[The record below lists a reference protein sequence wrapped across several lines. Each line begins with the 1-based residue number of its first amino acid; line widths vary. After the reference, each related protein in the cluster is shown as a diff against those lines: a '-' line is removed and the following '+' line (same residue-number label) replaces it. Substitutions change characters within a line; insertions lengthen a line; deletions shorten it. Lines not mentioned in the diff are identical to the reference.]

1 VIGKC
6 LPKKALIVLIFAFL
20 LLQINC
26 GFLTESS
33 NDCIKIKKTI
43 DLTKSDVK
51 FSIVGSLEFGVFE
64 KVPIVIDEFNN
75 ICLLNDIKIN
85 KDSEVSLVKIF
96 HIDGALLDIFAP
108 LTFYQQDEGFDHIIW
123 TITRNL
129 DKNYLS
135 RYYLSVL
142 GFCKYKIKKVFSIET
157 PASKVALY
165 TEFHDS
171 KGGFDSVLFCQ
182 SANDEN
188 IYQYDSKNILCNSYV
203 YQPSKLVCFAKRN
216 LPVIAVCS
224 KKSMQFMK
232 PLQTSRSKLEIE
244 KSFALDYGDI
254 YKKQVINARDTDP
267 IIINNLYN
275 ICFYNGTYTYV
286 YNIDRD
292 YIERQNF
299 ELIAASTSGCTIETA
314 IGIFDVEKGYYRNS
328 IDIKPLFEEPSSDE
342 SYSLLQIYND
352 YYTGNLVIKVGVFD
366 GHNSQLRIQLMSS
379 DGSQKRLLK
388 VDEQLKGRVL
398 FSYYNLII
406 TDDCLYVLEDLSFIS
421 RIDFSSFINE
431 H

>member
-1 VIGKC
+1 
-6 LPKKALIVLIFAFL
+6 
-20 LLQINC
+20 
-26 GFLTESS
+26 
-33 NDCIKIKKTI
+33 
-43 DLTKSDVK
+43 
-51 FSIVGSLEFGVFE
+51 
-64 KVPIVIDEFNN
+64 
-75 ICLLNDIKIN
+75 
-85 KDSEVSLVKIF
+85 
-96 HIDGALLDIFAP
+96 
-108 LTFYQQDEGFDHIIW
+108 
-123 TITRNL
+123 
-129 DKNYLS
+129 
-135 RYYLSVL
+135 
-142 GFCKYKIKKVFSIET
+142 
-157 PASKVALY
+157 
-165 TEFHDS
+165 
-171 KGGFDSVLFCQ
+171 
-182 SANDEN
+182 
-188 IYQYDSKNILCNSYV
+188 
-203 YQPSKLVCFAKRN
+203 
-216 LPVIAVCS
+216 
-224 KKSMQFMK
+224 MK

-254 YKKQVINARDTDP
+254 SKKQVINSRDTDP

-275 ICFYNGTYTYV
+275 ICFYNGTYTYI

-292 YIERQNF
+292 YIERQSF
-299 ELIAASTSGCTIETA
+299 ELFDASTSGCTIETA

-379 DGSQKRLLK
+379 DDSQKRLLK